1 MTDARIVEFQRLS
14 MLRQQEHLDEA
25 LRRMREAERDAKRHA
40 DDLELAHEHNRTL
53 LALLDRSRRENAVMH
68 SANELL
74 TQRLIAVQR
83 ELREIRA
90 MLDDAPSITEP
101 GGFAGVQTGEPR

>member
-25 LRRMREAERDAKRHA
+25 LRRMREAERRAA
-40 DDLELAHEHNRTL
+40 DSDERIEAL
-53 LALLDRSRRENAVMH
+53 LAELEVAHDHNTVLVAMAQRDRRLLQALRA
-68 SANELL
+68 ELK
-74 TQRLIAVQR
+74 QV
-83 ELREIRA
+83 RA

>member
-1 MTDARIVEFQRLS
+1 MTADRVIEFQRLS

-53 LALLDRSRRENAVMH
+53 LALLDRARREAASVR
-68 SANELL
+68 AQLL
-74 TQRLIAVQR
+74 HVRGILG
-83 ELREIRA
+83 EDLR
-90 MLDDAPSITEP
+90 
-101 GGFAGVQTGEPR
+101 

>member
-53 LALLDRSRRENAVMH
+53 LALLDRARREAASVR
-68 SANELL
+68 AQLL
-74 TQRLIAVQR
+74 QVRGILSE
-83 ELREIRA
+83 ELR
-90 MLDDAPSITEP
+90 
-101 GGFAGVQTGEPR
+101 